1 MKTFVTKEN
10 THIELYL
17 NSENEYDRKQKKTV
31 NEDFYTETLC
41 ICRHIIYKF
50 NFMNWLLEAIRK
62 IDS

>member
-50 NFMNWLLEAIRK
+50 NFMN
-62 IDS
+62 